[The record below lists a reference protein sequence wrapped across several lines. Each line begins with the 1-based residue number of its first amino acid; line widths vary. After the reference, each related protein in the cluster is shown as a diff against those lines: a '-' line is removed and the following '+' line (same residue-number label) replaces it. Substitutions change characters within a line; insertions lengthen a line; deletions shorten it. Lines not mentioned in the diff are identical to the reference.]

1 MLGVNEFQS
10 KYFGGNALY
19 LDEEKAFYSFL
30 GNKNIFTLGG
40 LGKAR
45 ALSLSRTRRANERVA
60 RVLIEIS
67 PPRCPLDR
75 ATARENMCIGRLV
88 FLRGETRVPPPPPS

>member
-1 MLGVNEFQS
+1 VLGVNEFQS

-30 GNKNIFTLGG
+30 GSKNIFTLGG

-60 RVLIEIS
+60 RVRIEIS
-67 PPRCPLDR
+67 PPRCDNESR
-75 ATARENMCIGRLV
+75 AARSLSW
-88 FLRGETRVPPPPPS
+88 LRPS